1 MTKARQA
8 ERSRSLKPN
17 QLLLSSGAL
26 ITERPILFST
36 EMIRANLEGRKT
48 QTRRTKGLDVPTD
61 LQYDKI
67 EFNPIDWPKKPL
79 IFKKKIEEIGNSTI
93 YEITAAFKSPYGK
106 PGDLLWCR
114 ETFYEE
120 GFRGNWAYKA
130 STGLMTDYDTWK
142 PSIHMPKEAARIW
155 AMVQEIRAERLQD
168 ISEEDA
174 IAEGVQ
180 EFEDGTF
187 KNYYTKKGLR
197 AEDGVECLLAKGSFQ
212 SLWTSINGMD
222 SWDANPWVWVVRYRI
237 LSTHGRPSL
246 EEIEQA
252 YLEISNS

>member
-1 MTKARQA
+1 MDKARQA
-8 ERSRSLKPN
+8 ERSRSLKSN
-17 QLLLSSGAL
+17 QFLLPSGAL

-36 EMIRANLEGRKT
+36 EMIQANLEGRKT
-48 QTRRTKGLDVPTD
+48 QTRREVKGLA
-61 LQYDKI
+61 L
-67 EFNPIDWPKKPL
+67 DWLGSNGFTPEYVAL
-79 IFKKKIEEIGNSTI
+79 AEN
-93 YEITAAFKSPYGK
+93 ALCPYGK
-106 PGDLLWCR
+106 PGDLLWVK
-114 ETFYEE
+114 ETWANLNGDFPKADP
-120 GFRGNWAYKA
+120 FRIFKA
-130 STGLMTDYDTWK
+130 DLINPNQHGPVTWK

-155 AMVQEIRAERLQD
+155 VMVEEIRVERLQD

-174 IAEGVQ
+174 LAEGVM